1 MATAQPIPETALR
14 ITRTFRARRERVF
27 RAWTEPEALKR
38 WFAPDD
44 TFDTRV
50 LHFDPRPGGRY
61 RVDMR
66 KDDASHIVAGEYRE
80 VRPPERL
87 VFTWKWENHPE
98 RGTED
103 TIVTLEFYDQGEST
117 ELVLTH
123 ERFPDIAARD
133 EHNKGW
139 TGCLDRLGR
148 YVSERS
154 AS

>member
-1 MATAQPIPETALR
+1 MAIAQPTTETALR
-14 ITRTFRARRERVF
+14 ITRTFRASREKVF

-44 TFDTRV
+44 AFDTRI

-61 RVDMR
+61 RIDMR
-66 KDDASHIVAGEYRE
+66 KGDVSHIVAGEYRE
-80 VRPPERL
+80 VNPPERL

-103 TIVTLEFYDQGEST
+103 TIVTLEFLDHGGST

-123 ERFPDIAARD
+123 ERFPDAAIRD
-133 EHNKGW
+133 DHNKGW
-139 TGCLDRLGR
+139 TGCLDRLGV
-148 YVSERS
+148 YISERS

>member
-1 MATAQPIPETALR
+1 MAIAQPTTETALR
-14 ITRTFRARRERVF
+14 ITRTFRASREKVF

-44 TFDTRV
+44 AFDTRV

-61 RVDMR
+61 RIDMR
-66 KDDASHIVAGEYRE
+66 KDDVSHIVAGEYRE
-80 VRPPERL
+80 VNPPARL

-103 TIVTLEFYDQGEST
+103 TIVTLEFLDHGGST

-123 ERFPDIAARD
+123 ERFPDAAIRD
-133 EHNKGW
+133 DHNKGW
-139 TGCLDRLGR
+139 TGCLDRLAR
-148 YVSERS
+148 YASERS

>member
-1 MATAQPIPETALR
+1 MAIAQPTTETALR
-14 ITRTFRARRERVF
+14 ITRTFRASREKVF

-44 TFDTRV
+44 AFDTRV
-50 LHFDPRPGGRY
+50 LLFDSRPGGRY
-61 RVDMR
+61 RIDMR

-103 TIVTLEFYDQGEST
+103 TIVTLEFLDHGGST

-123 ERFPDIAARD
+123 ERFPDAAIRD
-133 EHNKGW
+133 DHNKGW
-139 TGCLDRLGR
+139 TGCLDRLAR
-148 YVSERS
+148 YASERS